1 MRNNEAPL
9 PLISANSLRE
19 GIIEWIAKKEGVSTN
34 AIDCSKSL
42 VDYGLDSVHL
52 LDLHFYISDMSGSEV
67 DPELLWETP
76 SINAL
81 VAAVASV
88 ISATRGESA
97 VADRTTSVGT

>member
-1 MRNNEAPL
+1 
-9 PLISANSLRE
+9 
-19 GIIEWIAKKEGVSTN
+19 
-34 AIDCSKSL
+34 
-42 VDYGLDSVHL
+42 
-52 LDLHFYISDMSGSEV
+52 LHFYISDMSGSEV